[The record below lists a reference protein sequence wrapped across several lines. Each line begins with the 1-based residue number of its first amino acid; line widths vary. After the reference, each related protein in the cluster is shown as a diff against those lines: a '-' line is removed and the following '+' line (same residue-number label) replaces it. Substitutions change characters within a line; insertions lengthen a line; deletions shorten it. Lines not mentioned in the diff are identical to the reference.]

1 MKTLRAIF
9 SLPDLENAAERQTA
23 QVLRIILILFSVV
36 SLAYGIA
43 NSIVDP
49 LHWGR
54 YAGQAGFLLLGM
66 VVGLAFLRRGY
77 VRWVAAFE
85 ILLIWLVFTAAAYTG
100 GGIRSS
106 GYIGYLVVLVV
117 AGVLSGRRL
126 GVLVVAFTCAAV
138 GYFLV
143 LAEQNGIL
151 PSARVPMTP
160 FALWIDSL
168 VYFAVISLLLFLTMG
183 LLENALARVNREL
196 TDRQRAEARLIG
208 ILENTPDLILEI
220 DRQGVILFSNRPSAG
235 YEGKNV
241 REYLPSDSDDWTGRM
256 IEQIFGTGQLLELE
270 AQTQEADGSYHWN
283 LIRVGPIHAAGRV
296 ERLAVISTNIH
307 AQKEAE
313 LQLRQRAEQLGT
325 MLEIG
330 HTVSNLQD
338 LDHALEI
345 IYRQVRR
352 IAPAD
357 VFFIGLLRDD
367 RTLTFPITY
376 DMDVRYQEPDLPLNP
391 NTRVA
396 QVISTGRPIRHHR
409 SRDEVEQA
417 GQGVSR
423 GIGDYKRKSSS
434 LLFLPLW
441 QANKVIG
448 VLSVQSYEP
457 NAYPDEL
464 MEMLTGI
471 SHQVAIA
478 VQNSRLYTNIQR
490 ELGERRIAEEK
501 QESLIRELEQR
512 NAELERLAYTLSHE
526 LKSPL
531 ITIRGFL
538 GYLRED
544 AAQGNL
550 VRLDQ
555 DVRRITD
562 GTEKMLRLI
571 NELIELMS
579 VGRLIHT
586 PRDLS
591 LREVALEAVELVREK
606 LERYH
611 VTVHIAEDL
620 PHLHGDYKRLLEV
633 FQNLLENAIKFM
645 GAQHDPRI
653 EIGLRSG
660 AHSEPVF
667 YVRDNGIGI
676 EPRFHERVFGIF
688 HKLDIASEG
697 TGIGLA
703 LVKRII
709 EVHGGSIWIESEG
722 DGRGTAFYFTLPQDE
737 TKQ

>member
-1 MKTLRAIF
+1 MKTIRAIF
-9 SLPDLENAAERQTA
+9 FLPNLENPSERQTA
-23 QVLRIILILFSVV
+23 QLLRIILVLFSLV
-36 SLAYGIA
+36 SLFYGIA
-43 NSIVDP
+43 NSLADP
-49 LHWGR
+49 SHWER

-126 GVLVVAFTCAAV
+126 GVLVVALACVAV
-138 GYFLV
+138 GYILV
-143 LAEQNGIL
+143 QAEQNGIL
-151 PSARVPMTP
+151 PPPRVPMTP
-160 FALWIDSL
+160 FALWLDSL
-168 VYFAVISLLLFLTMG
+168 VYFAVISLLLFLAMT
-183 LLENALARVNREL
+183 LLENALARIHREL
-196 TDRQRAEARLIG
+196 TERQRAEARLIG
-208 ILENTPDLILEI
+208 ILENTPDLILEM
-220 DRQGVILFSNRPSAG
+220 DRQGVILFSNRPAAG
-235 YEGKNV
+235 YEGKRV
-241 REYLPSDSDDWTGRM
+241 HDYLPTGSDGWADSM
-256 IEQIFGTGQLLELE
+256 IRQVFETGQSLELE
-270 AQTQEADGSYHWN
+270 AQTREVNGSFGWN
-283 LIRVGPIHAAGRV
+283 LVRVGPIHAAGRV
-296 ERLAVISTNIH
+296 ERLVLISTNIH

-313 LQLRQRAEQLGT
+313 LQLRKHTEQLGT
-325 MLEIG
+325 ILEIG

-338 LDHALEI
+338 LDHALDV
-345 IYRQVRR
+345 IYHQVRR

-357 VFFIGLLRDD
+357 VFFIALLRDD

-376 DMDVRYQEPDLPLNP
+376 DMDTRYQEPDLPLNP

-396 QVISTGRPIRHHR
+396 QVIATGRHIRYHR
-409 SRDEVEQA
+409 TPQELDDA
-417 GQGVSR
+417 GQTVSH
-423 GIGDYKRKSSS
+423 GIGDSTHKSSS

-441 QANKVIG
+441 QANRVIG

-457 NAYPDEL
+457 YAYSDEL
-464 MEMLTGI
+464 VETLTGI
-471 SHQVAIA
+471 SHQVAVAI
-478 VQNSRLYTNIQR
+478 QNSQLYTNVQR
-490 ELGERRIAEEK
+490 ELNERRLAEEK
-501 QESLIRELEQR
+501 QESLIRELGQR

-544 AAQGNL
+544 AVKGDL
-550 VRLDQ
+550 TRLER

-562 GTEKMLRLI
+562 ATEKMLRLI

-591 LREVALEAVELVREK
+591 LREVALEAVELVREN
-606 LERYH
+606 LERHH
-611 VTVHIAEDL
+611 VTVHVAEDL
-620 PHLHGDYKRLLEV
+620 PHLHGDHKRLLEV
-633 FQNLLENAIKFM
+633 FQNLIENAIKFM
-645 GAQHDPRI
+645 GSQPEPRI
-653 EIGLRSG
+653 EIGQRSG
-660 AHSEPVF
+660 ADSEPVF

-709 EVHGGSIWIESEG
+709 EVHGGGIWIESEG
-722 DGRGTAFYFTLPQDE
+722 NGTGAAFCFTLPQ
-737 TKQ
+737 K